1 MNEENADLIDYSDAN
16 FAVCKMTRRSTGEYI
31 FMLNEGPISWSS
43 KRQSTVALFTIE
55 AEYYALSQAVKE
67 ATWLR
72 KLFTDLGL
80 HTATAKIPISI
91 DSMKINA
98 DSTGAIKMAENPIES
113 KRTTSKHFDIYYH
126 FVQQEVSSGRI
137 QLNYVPIAEN
147 IVDGLTKP
155 LAKPA
160 HQRFVE
166 KLRLNPNTTSQAWYM
181 DSYTNS

>member
-1 MNEENADLIDYSDAN
+1 MTDYQIIYGEVGDDIDLVGYLDAN
-16 FAVCKMTRRSTGEYI
+16 FAACKVTRKSTDGYI

-91 DSMKINA
+91 D
-98 DSTGAIKMAENPIES
+98 
-113 KRTTSKHFDIYYH
+113 
-126 FVQQEVSSGRI
+126 
-137 QLNYVPIAEN
+137 
-147 IVDGLTKP
+147 
-155 LAKPA
+155 
-160 HQRFVE
+160 
-166 KLRLNPNTTSQAWYM
+166 
-181 DSYTNS
+181 